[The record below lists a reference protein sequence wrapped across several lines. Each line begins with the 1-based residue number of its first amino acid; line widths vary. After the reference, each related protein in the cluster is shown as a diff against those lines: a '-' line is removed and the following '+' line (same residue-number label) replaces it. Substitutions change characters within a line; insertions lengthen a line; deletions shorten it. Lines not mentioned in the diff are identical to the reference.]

1 MKNSILIV
9 DDNPNNIRILFDI
22 LHEAGFKVYVV
33 KSGEMALEKLP
44 VIQPDMILLDIMMP
58 GIDGFETCKRIKA
71 DSRIKEI
78 PVIFLTA
85 LSDTEN
91 KVKGLLGGA
100 VDYISK
106 PIQVEEVLAR
116 VNIHL
121 ALRNTELMLK
131 KEVKERTEAQN
142 RLEQTLTE
150 LQQAQTQIIQ
160 SEKMS
165 SLGQL
170 VAGVAHEINNPVNFI
185 SANLTHAND
194 YAQELLR
201 IINVYQHH
209 YPNPLPEVE
218 AEIETSELNY
228 LIEDFPKL
236 LQSMKVGAKRI
247 QEIVLSLRVFS
258 RLDEADIKPIDIH
271 QGIDSTLMILGHR
284 LKANSERLAIQVIKK
299 YNELPLIECYAG
311 QLNQVFMNL
320 ICNAIDAIEEKI
332 TKSVLPNPEISIS
345 TELVESNI
353 VKICIADNGLGIP
366 EQVKQKIF
374 NPFFTTKPIG
384 VGTGMGLAISY
395 QIITERH
402 AGSLHCVSELGQGSE
417 FVIQIPL
424 RVGSYIK

>member
-131 KEVKERTEAQN
+131 KEVNERTEAQN

-185 SANLTHAND
+185 SANLTHANE

-201 IINVYQHH
+201 VINVYQHH

-284 LKANSERLAIQVIKK
+284 LKANSERLAIEVIKK

-320 ICNAIDAIEEKI
+320 LSNAIDAIEEKI

-417 FVIQIPL
+417 FIIQIPL
-424 RVGSYIK
+424 RVGSYIE